1 MDKRVMF
8 AVAGSGK
15 TTYLIN
21 QLNETDNFLL
31 VTYTNNNVHNLRMG
45 IIKKFGYFPTNIKL
59 LSYYSFLYG
68 FCFKPFLN
76 DKCGTKGINYEHIQN
91 NFSKVNERKHYI
103 DKTNRIYNA
112 RISKLLLKSNEQQ
125 SVTDRISKYFHH
137 LFIDEIQDFGA
148 NDFNLLKEISKANVG
163 LTYVGDFFQHTF
175 DTSRDG
181 NVNANLHNDFAK
193 YIKEF
198 EQMGLQPDSTTL
210 SKSHRCSPTVCKF
223 ITDSLG
229 IKIESHREDETTVKY
244 IDNEEEANAIFSD
257 SAIVKL
263 FYKEH
268 YKFDCFSRNWG
279 DSKGEDKY
287 FDVCVVLNKTTLDK
301 YQKGKT
307 QELPATTK
315 NKLYVALSRAK
326 NNLYLIPHNLIKE
339 REDIQK
345 TAKSEQKTALKKTT
359 TKGRKKALAK

>member
-15 TTYLIN
+15 TTYLIS
-21 QLNETDNFLL
+21 QLNETDKFLL

-76 DKCGTKGINYEHIQN
+76 DKCGTKGINYESNTNKFIKSN
-91 NFSKVNERKHYI
+91 KREYYI
-103 DKTNRIYNA
+103 DNFNRVYSA
-112 RISKLLLKSNEQQ
+112 RISKLLLVTEEHKS
-125 SVTDRISKYFHH
+125 VIDRISKYFNH

-163 LTYVGDFFQHTF
+163 ITYVGDFFQHTF

-181 NVNANLHNDFAK
+181 NVNKTLHEEFTK
-193 YIKEF
+193 YTNEF
-198 EQMGLQPDSTTL
+198 TKMGVIPDTTTL
-210 SKSHRCSPTVCKF
+210 SKSFRCSPTVCKF
-223 ITDSLG
+223 ITDILG
-229 IKIESHREDETTVKY
+229 IKIESHKEEETIVKY
-244 IDNEEEANAIFSD
+244 IDNEEEANEIISNND
-257 SAIVKL
+257 IVKL

-268 YKFDCFSRNWG
+268 YKYDCFSRNWG

-287 FDVCVVLNKTTLDK
+287 FNVCVILNKTTLDK
-301 YQKGKT
+301 YKKGKM

-326 NNLYLIPHNLIKE
+326 NNLYLIPYNLLKE
-339 REDIQK
+339 K
-345 TAKSEQKTALKKTT
+345 
-359 TKGRKKALAK
+359 